1 MRVELVKIAALLP
14 ANIALPWVTLAVAA
28 LVQKV
33 QRLIRKRDAAVGALE
48 AARARIGPGRSGRL
62 ASRIGI
68 RDAAAVVAAAVVVVG
83 GGARGELAAQIVAQQ
98 RLQRRHLDQRRQRQ
112 VAGRRAAVVH
122 AVAVRLLLDGYQGDR
137 RCYGLVA
144 SADVPEEEKNN

>member
-1 MRVELVKIAALLP
+1 MRVELVKIAALLA
-14 ANIALPWVTLAVAA
+14 ANIALPWITLAVAA

-33 QRLIRKRDAAVGALE
+33 QRLIRKRNAAVGALE
-48 AARARIGPGRSGRL
+48 AARARIGPGRSRRL

-68 RDAAAVVAAAVVVVG
+68 RDAAAVVAAVVVVG
-83 GGARGELAAQIVAQQ
+83 GGARGELAAQIVTQQ
-98 RLQRRHLDQRRQRQ
+98 RLQRRHFDQRRQRQ

-137 RCYGLVA
+137 RRYGFVA
-144 SADVPEEEKNN
+144 SADVPEKEENN